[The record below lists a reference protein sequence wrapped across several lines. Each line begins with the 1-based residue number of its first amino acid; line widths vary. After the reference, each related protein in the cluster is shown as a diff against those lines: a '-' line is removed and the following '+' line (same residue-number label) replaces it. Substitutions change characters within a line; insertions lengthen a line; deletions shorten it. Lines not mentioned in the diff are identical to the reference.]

1 MALLDAVRRSD
12 TMAGVMDDR
21 LINPLAR
28 AADCAYISAVN
39 RERGY

>member
-1 MALLDAVRRSD
+1 MALLDAVRRQRYD
-12 TMAGVMDDR
+12 GRVMDDR

-39 RERGY
+39 RERGH